1 MNRLSDMTWPELAAA
16 IARGST
22 TVIVPLGAPE
32 QHGPHL
38 PPGTDTLLAAALA
51 ERLASRLPGALIAPT
66 LPVGCSDEHS
76 GFPGLLSLD
85 TATLAGVLTD
95 CARRMRAWGLPRLV
109 VLSAHGGHGDAL
121 ALAAE
126 WIGRELPGLR
136 LSIPGQLYAAS
147 AVREIARREGIPLT
161 ALGLHAGEG
170 ETSQLLHVC
179 PDLVRLDRAAPGFV
193 GDMEQ
198 IVPALRAVGL
208 PPVTPNGVLGD
219 PSRAQADRGARY
231 LDALADR
238 LATELRVEF

>member
-22 TVIVPLGAPE
+22 TVILPLGATE

-38 PPGTDTLLAAALA
+38 PLGTDTL
-51 ERLASRLPGALIAPT
+51 
-66 LPVGCSDEHS
+66 
-76 GFPGLLSLD
+76 
-85 TATLAGVLTD
+85 
-95 CARRMRAWGLPRLV
+95 
-109 VLSAHGGHGDAL
+109 
-121 ALAAE
+121 
-126 WIGRELPGLR
+126 
-136 LSIPGQLYAAS
+136 
-147 AVREIARREGIPLT
+147 
-161 ALGLHAGEG
+161 LHAGEG

-179 PDLVRLDRAAPGFV
+179 PDLVRLDRAEPGFV

-208 PPVTPNGVLGD
+208 QPVTPNGVLGD